1 MTNIIEKLKVK
12 KRLQTMF
19 PIDSAAATTYQQYA
33 ESEYLELLEAV
44 RRHMPHTAA
53 NPDFSLVQF
62 LYAGCLKFDRFTVPT
77 PFVVDRF
84 QSQNFIRFLQAL
96 VQAENGNPTNTAV
109 FMLREIRG
117 RMYREFDAKSIHSI
131 PKVVV
136 ENYRHQIAVVT
147 EPDHPTKRQEFLEE
161 KQKCLS
167 ILDGVTDGSFRTTI
181 KTRIPFVLHL
191 SPLLL
196 TFSWANIP
204 MMLSATPKFVSSG
217 ETSFNVIPA
226 SHQTGPSR
234 WQASYTEIEI
244 QIESLIDCDAFVEPI
259 QALHQQ
265 EFPVTGWP
273 KCFVTSFHIVRD
285 VSWRLRFDHQGEKN
299 WIPAPRDLSDI
310 QWAMSS
316 SGHHQIEWKL
326 KGSPANLMRGFTP
339 STERLNLQLGKLETP
354 KWSDQCQ
361 SLSVMYF
368 EMGQREESLFW
379 LNVGVE
385 SLFEERFSEIA
396 KVAGKPSL
404 ESDLVSPKAFW
415 TLAEGVVANQFPDL
429 AGKISWPT
437 DEIHV
442 SVYAKLKYLYKTINM
457 KTSYKELLT
466 HYSKIQ
472 RKRNDL
478 FHGRKGV
485 AVTIRDIQD
494 AIESF
499 AWIQVNFEIAAP
511 AKVA

>member
-1 MTNIIEKLKVK
+1 
-12 KRLQTMF
+12 MF
-19 PIDSAAATTYQQYA
+19 PMGSDAATIYNQYV
-33 ESEYLELLEAV
+33 ESEYLDLLEAV

-53 NPDFSLVQF
+53 NHDIYLVQF

-77 PFVVDRF
+77 PFVVDTL
-84 QSQNFIRFLQAL
+84 QPQNFKRFLRAL
-96 VQAENGNPTNTAV
+96 VQAENANPTNTAV
-109 FMLREIRG
+109 FILREIRG
-117 RMYREFDAKSIHSI
+117 RMYREFDSRSIHSI
-131 PKVVV
+131 PQEVVD
-136 ENYRHQIAVVT
+136 NYRHQIDVVT
-147 EPDHPTKRQEFLEE
+147 EPEHPTKRQEFIVE

-196 TFSWANIP
+196 TFSWENIP
-204 MMLSATPKFVSSG
+204 MTLSATPKFVWSG
-217 ETSFNVIPA
+217 ETFCNIVPA

-244 QIESLIDCDAFVEPI
+244 QIESLVDCDAFVEPI

-265 EFPVTGWP
+265 ETPVTGWP

-285 VSWRLRFDHQGEKN
+285 VAWRLRFDHQGEKS

-310 QWAMSS
+310 QWTMSA
-316 SGHHQIEWKL
+316 SGLPQIEWKV
-326 KGSPANLMRGFTP
+326 KGSPANLMHGFTP
-339 STERLNLQLGKLETP
+339 STEQLNLQLGKLETP

-361 SLSVMYF
+361 SLAVMYF

-379 LNVGVE
+379 LNVGIE

-396 KVAGKPSL
+396 QASGMPSL
-404 ESDLVSPKAFW
+404 ESDLASPKAFW
-415 TLAEGVVANQFPDL
+415 TSAEEVVSNQFPEL

-442 SVYAKLKYLYKTINM
+442 SVYAKLKCLYKTVSM
-457 KTSYKELLT
+457 KTTHKELLS

-472 RKRNDL
+472 KKRNDL
-478 FHGRKGV
+478 FHGRKG
-485 AVTIRDIQD
+485 ALVTIRDIQN

-499 AWIQVNFEIAAP
+499 AWIKVNFEFSPPVI
-511 AKVA
+511 VA